1 MNIWQ
6 IYELQAKR
14 ARQQFSDVVSE
25 ARILFLASGEPLK
38 LRLEIVDGSIV
49 DIYLSITGRYSYH
62 WERRLVDGSIYRHD
76 NAPHN
81 NWKNVRTF
89 PKHFHYGAEETVE
102 ESDISDD
109 PELALDQFLGF
120 VRLRL
125 VKGPQGK

>member
-14 ARQQFSDVVSE
+14 ARQQFGDVVSE

-62 WERRLVDGSIYRHD
+62 WERRLVDGSIYRHN

-81 NWKNVRTF
+81 NLMKSRLCSNS
-89 PKHFHYGAEETVE
+89 P
-102 ESDISDD
+102 
-109 PELALDQFLGF
+109 ALY
-120 VRLRL
+120 
-125 VKGPQGK
+125 K